1 MANENSMTENSRA
14 MGKFITFEGGEGAGK
29 TTQAKMLCEALEGAG
44 IETLLTRE
52 PGGTFGAEAIRDLV
66 LEGTQDRWSGMT
78 ELLLMYAAR
87 LDHVEKLIKPALE
100 RGVWVVSDRFSD
112 SSVAYQGYARGLGA
126 EKVKSVH
133 SVVMDGFGPDL
144 TILFDIDP
152 ILAQKRVETR
162 GEELSRFDSESIA
175 FHNVLRDAFLEIAT
189 NESERIVTVDAA
201 ASRDGVHTRI
211 IYAVTQKYPEI
222 AGKLGGSA

>member
-1 MANENSMTENSRA
+1 MSTGR
-14 MGKFITFEGGEGAGK
+14 FITFEGGEGAGK
-29 TTQAKMLCEALEGAG
+29 STQAKMLCDALNGAG

-66 LEGTQDRWSGMT
+66 LQGTSDRWSGMT

-87 LDHVEKLIKPALE
+87 LDHIEKLIKPALE
-100 RGVWVVSDRFSD
+100 RGVWVVSDRFAD
-112 SSVAYQGYARGLGA
+112 SSMAYQGYARGLGPDR
-126 EKVKSVH
+126 VKAVH
-133 SVVMDGFGPDL
+133 DAVMGGFTPDL

-162 GEELSRFDSESIA
+162 GEDLSRFDAESID
-175 FHNVLRDAFLEIAT
+175 FHKTLREAFLEIAT
-189 NESERIVTVDAA
+189 ANSERIFTVDAA
-201 ASRDGVHTRI
+201 ATRDGVHTRI
-211 IYAVTQKYPEI
+211 LYGVTQKYPEL

>member
-1 MANENSMTENSRA
+1 MTS
-14 MGKFITFEGGEGAGK
+14 GKFITFEGGEGAGK
-29 TTQAKMLCEALEGAG
+29 TTQAKMLCDALEGAG

-66 LEGTQDRWSGMT
+66 LEGTSDRWSGMT

-100 RGVWVVSDRFSD
+100 RGVWVISDRFSD
-112 SSVAYQGYARGLGA
+112 SSIAYQGYARGLGA
-126 EKVKSVH
+126 DKVKAVH
-133 SVVMDGFGPDL
+133 EAVMDGFEPDL

-162 GEELSRFDSESIA
+162 GESLSRFDAESIG
-175 FHNVLRDAFLEIAT
+175 FHNTLRQAFLDIA
-189 NESERIVTVDAA
+189 ESHAERIFTIDAA
-201 ASRDGVHTRI
+201 ASRDGVQTRI
-211 IYAVTQKYPEI
+211 LFAVSQKYPEL
-222 AGKLGGSA
+222 AGKLGSSA

>member
-1 MANENSMTENSRA
+1 MTS
-14 MGKFITFEGGEGAGK
+14 GKFITFEGGEGAGK

-44 IETLLTRE
+44 VETLMTRE

-66 LEGTQDRWSGMT
+66 LEGTSDRWSGMT

-100 RGVWVVSDRFSD
+100 RGVWVISDRFSD
-112 SSVAYQGYARGLGA
+112 SSMAYQGYARELGP
-126 EKVKSVH
+126 EKVRALH
-133 SVVMDGFGPDL
+133 EAVMDGFEPDL

-162 GEELSRFDSESIA
+162 GEDLSRFDAESIA
-175 FHNVLRDAFLEIAT
+175 FHNTLRAAFLDIAEA
-189 NESERIVTVDAA
+189 NADRIFTVDAA
-201 ASRDGVHTRI
+201 ASRDGVQTRI
-211 IYAVTQKYPEI
+211 LFAVSQKYPEL
-222 AGKLGGSA
+222 AGKLGSSA

>member
-1 MANENSMTENSRA
+1 MAL
-14 MGKFITFEGGEGAGK
+14 GKFITFEGGEGAGK
-29 TTQAKMLCEALEGAG
+29 TTQAKMLSEALEGAG

-66 LEGTQDRWSGMT
+66 LEGTSDRWSGMT

-100 RGVWVVSDRFSD
+100 RGVWVISDRFSD
-112 SSVAYQGYARGLGA
+112 SSMAYQGYARGLGP
-126 EKVKSVH
+126 EKVKALH
-133 SVVMDGFGPDL
+133 DAVMDGFEPDL

-162 GEELSRFDSESIA
+162 GEHLSRFDAESIA
-175 FHNVLRDAFLEIAT
+175 FHNTLRSAFLDIAT
-189 NESERIVTVDAA
+189 ANEERIFTVDAA
-201 ASRDGVHTRI
+201 ASRDGVQTRI
-211 IYAVTQKYPEI
+211 LFAVSQKYPEL
-222 AGKLGGSA
+222 AGKLGSSA